1 MAASIYATPPPDLS
15 SEDTALSDVSNTSS
29 TTNNNA
35 TAAATATL
43 KQLTTASAT
52 TTTTT
57 TTNTT
62 NKTCEETTTTP
73 TTTSSSSSAK
83 TTTTTLSNNNN
94 NNNNS
99 SSSKQKR
106 TIADV
111 LKDTSCSSSKPTHTT
126 QCSSNLPNMGSS
138 TNETHVTEDHDNNDN
153 EDANTTAT
161 NMAAVAAAA
170 NAAMQLQLLEAINDA
185 AKKRRKQHNPTRMDE
200 ENTAN
205 PSSNASAA
213 TVDYEDKLSKMF
225 LPKSME
231 QFKETFEMLQQQQ
244 HIEHISKTQELSDH
258 KMTKLSDMEE
268 QQQQQQHQQAFNNPY
283 HTFCKECGENFE
295 NEFKLSLHMMQEHNE
310 MNTDVFTNNQTN
322 SSDMTPLDILASV
335 KVKLERPDYES
346 SSPNH
351 NSEQDH
357 SSHDQSQHHNNSSS
371 AGMLTNG
378 KDQHQQQQQQQWM
391 GGPAMAPMGFPFPP
405 EAAAAAA
412 LQAGG
417 YLPLLGVP
425 GFPGVDGLNRPPLR
439 IFNPEAFCELCN
451 KEFCNKYFLK
461 THKANKHGIY
471 DPSSDGLSTSQQ
483 QQQNSMNAMSQMFQ
497 LQMQQQH
504 QHLQQQQQQ
513 QMQMELAQQKLL
525 NEQQRK
531 DNEASST
538 INSPTSNATT
548 KATHSSGNSQQ
559 QTQVTP
565 PAPPPVFCDICSKR
579 FTNVFAMRRHRAK
592 AHEQNSNNN
601 SQRNSPSEASNNSL
615 ESTTTSSQATDM
627 PAGKQF
633 QMPEGFRQDFVLEQE
648 EVSFT
653 PQPRKLSPQSQQ
665 QARESNFSHDKLKRL
680 GVLNPESFCEI
691 CCKEYCNKY
700 FLRTHK
706 WKRHG
711 IFMPPEDA
719 ENPQKLPTWPFMNM
733 PGMPVNLMMA
743 QRMMTGAETVEKE
756 LPQQT
761 NKRIK
766 LEQPDEDEVMKD
778 ASNDENQENRSENNQ
793 VSSVPS
799 TPEPSKLMAD
809 SQSLGQ
815 SSEAAMGLQNLQ
827 KLQTMIQQLN
837 DLNGKRPIA
846 CHLCGR
852 EMENQYALQAHIMA
866 EHSGAMEG
874 GMPPLNFPSQLLMQ
888 QQALL
893 KQSPNGSP
901 SSLMPLMGMAGPGE
915 LYCTPC
921 EREFKNLP
929 EFQKHITEVHLPTNN
944 LGSPLREGFVTPE
957 RPINPAMAQTS
968 RLPYTITPTS
978 SYCEICNKE
987 LCNKYFMKTHMQRMH
1002 GIEIENG
1009 AQIGGVVCNIC
1020 NKELCSKYFLR
1031 VHKHN
1036 THGIIEDGAPLP
1048 QPRQNGIKFEA
1059 ALQQQMMETE
1069 GLNRNLN
1076 MSPFGSGGSEGK
1088 NETYPASSYTE
1099 ICPICTR
1106 RFRNVKWLRSHLMS
1120 EHGPAGMDKV
1130 RELEQQYG
1138 GSLSKPSSPTLKVP
1152 NGSSSAGSAATPSAV
1167 PSPAQLAQA
1176 LQNLNAQHLLQNMP
1190 KNNMAATF
1198 NSEQNLQSPQLKEY
1212 QCSMCPF
1219 TTPYYAFLF
1228 IHERTHSIINNNDQE
1243 QEPEQENEQH
1253 YKQEKPVELHQ
1264 QQQQQQ
1270 KPQKQLREEGKSLKR
1285 KHSRDL
1291 KTPTEIVA
1299 LDQEDTNEQF
1309 DVKLYEQELPE
1320 LISNEPTNLSMRT
1333 PSPTEITSTTSR
1345 EDMQKPNS
1353 PKSQLTQDNYISDS
1367 KDYRRSSLSPKGYRS
1382 AACSPVFNN
1391 LQQQLLQEI
1400 SQQAGKAASFAVP
1413 REENASAAHQ
1423 MQAFVIEA
1431 VGQNDE
1437 EDVSNR
1443 FVPAIVYLP
1452 VKERLTGTM
1461 KLSFNLTPV

>member
-29 TTNNNA
+29 TTNANA
-35 TAAATATL
+35 TTAATATL
-43 KQLTTASAT
+43 KQLTNNN
-52 TTTTT
+52 
-57 TTNTT
+57 TN
-62 NKTCEETTTTP
+62 NNICEETSTAITS
-73 TTTSSSSSAK
+73 TTSS
-83 TTTTTLSNNNN
+83 TLSTSNNNN
-94 NNNNS
+94 NN
-99 SSSKQKR
+99 KQKR
-106 TIADV
+106 TISDV
-111 LKDTSCSSSKPTHTT
+111 LKDTSTSSSSSSSSKTPINNISNTT
-126 QCSSNLPNMGSS
+126 QCSSKLPTMGSS
-138 TNETHVTEDHDNNDN
+138 TNAIAHDNGDDDN
-153 EDANTTAT
+153 EAANT
-161 NMAAVAAAA
+161 MAAVAAAA

-185 AKKRRKQHNPTRMDE
+185 AKKRRKQHNPSRMDE
-200 ENTAN
+200 ESNNANNSNT
-205 PSSNASAA
+205 SAP
-213 TVDYEDKLSKMF
+213 TVDFEDKLSKMF

-231 QFKETFEMLQQQQ
+231 QFKETFELLQQQQ
-244 HIEHISKTQELSDH
+244 HIENISKTQELNDH
-258 KMTKLSDMEE
+258 KMVDHQ
-268 QQQQQQHQQAFNNPY
+268 QQQQQQHQQAYSNPY

-310 MNTDVFTNNQTN
+310 N
-322 SSDMTPLDILASV
+322 SEGYANHQGTTGDMTPLDILASV
-335 KVKLERPDYES
+335 KVKLERPECES
-346 SSPNH
+346 PSSNH
-351 NSEQDH
+351 NSDLG
-357 SSHDQSQHHNNSSS
+357 SNTHDQSQQHNNANS
-371 AGMLTNG
+371 AGLLTNG
-378 KDQHQQQQQQQWM
+378 KELQQQQQQWM

-471 DPSSDGLSTSQQ
+471 DPSSDGLSSSQQ
-483 QQQNSMNAMSQMFQ
+483 QQQNASMNAMNQMFQ

-513 QMQMELAQQKLL
+513 MQMELAQQKLM

-531 DNEASST
+531 DSEASST
-538 INSPTSNATT
+538 LNSPTT
-548 KATHSSGNSQQ
+548 KATSSNSQQ
-559 QTQVTP
+559 QSNTQVTP
-565 PAPPPVFCDICSKR
+565 PAPAPVFCDICSKR

-592 AHEQNSNNN
+592 AHEQNSNSN
-601 SQRNSPSEASNNSL
+601 SQRNSPSEGSSNSL
-615 ESTTTSSQATDM
+615 EATTPSTQTPEIAT
-627 PAGKQF
+627 GKQF

-665 QARESNFSHDKLKRL
+665 QAREANFAHDKLKRL
-680 GVLNPESFCEI
+680 GVLNPEAFCEI

-711 IFMPPEDA
+711 IFMPPEEAD
-719 ENPQKLPTWPFMNM
+719 NPQKLPTWPFMNM

-743 QRMMTGAETVEKE
+743 QRMMSGGAEATVTEE
-756 LPQQT
+756 LPQQSS
-761 NKRIK
+761 KRIK
-766 LEQPDEDEVMKD
+766 LEQPDEDEGLKD
-778 ASNDENQENRSENNQ
+778 SNNDENQENRSENNQ
-793 VSSVPS
+793 VLSVPS

-809 SQSLGQ
+809 SQTMAQ
-815 SSEAAMGLQNLQ
+815 SPEAAMGLQNLQ

-866 EHSGAMEG
+866 EHAGGMEG
-874 GMPPLNFPSQLLMQ
+874 AMPPLNFPSQLLMQ

-901 SSLMPLMGMAGPGE
+901 SSLMPLMGIGAGSGE
-915 LYCTPC
+915 LRCTPC
-921 EREFKNLP
+921 EREFTNLP
-929 EFQKHITEVHLPTNN
+929 EFQKHITEVHLLTNTS
-944 LGSPLREGFVTPE
+944 GSPLREGFVTPE
-957 RPINPAMAQTS
+957 RPINPAMAQST
-968 RLPYTITPTS
+968 RPPYTITPTS

-1048 QPRQNGIKFEA
+1048 QPRQNGLNLET
-1059 ALQQQMMETE
+1059 ALQQQMLETE

-1088 NETYPASSYTE
+1088 NDSYTSSTYTE

-1106 RFRNVKWLRSHLMS
+1106 RFRNVKWLRSHLIS
-1120 EHGPAGMDKV
+1120 EHGPSGMDKV

-1152 NGSSSAGSAATPSAV
+1152 NGSSSAGSSNTPTAV

-1190 KNNMAATF
+1190 KNNMANAF
-1198 NSEQNLQSPQLKEY
+1198 NNEQNLQSPQLKEY

-1228 IHERTHSIINNNDQE
+1228 IHERTHSIINNNE
-1243 QEPEQENEQH
+1243 QEPEQEENNEQH
-1253 YKQEKPVELHQ
+1253 FKQEKLEEPLQQSQHQ
-1264 QQQQQQ
+1264 
-1270 KPQKQLREEGKSLKR
+1270 EESTQERMESKSLKR
-1285 KHSRDL
+1285 KSSRE
-1291 KTPTEIVA
+1291 TPPEIVA
-1299 LDQEDTNEQF
+1299 LDEDDNEELENKLQQEQVSFVTN
-1309 DVKLYEQELPE
+1309 
-1320 LISNEPTNLSMRT
+1320 NEPTNLSMRT

-1345 EDMQKPNS
+1345 EDMPKPLS
-1353 PKSQLTQDNYISDS
+1353 PKSQLTQDNSISDS
-1367 KDYRRSSLSPKGYRS
+1367 KDYQQTSISPRGFRS
-1382 AACSPVFNN
+1382 AACSPVFSNF
-1391 LQQQLLQEI
+1391 QQQFLQEI
-1400 SQQAGKAASFAVP
+1400 AQQSGKPASFAVP
-1413 REENASAAHQ
+1413 REDETSTQ

-1431 VGQNDE
+1431 VAQGGGGD
-1437 EDVSNR
+1437 DHDDADDVGADVVSNR